1 LKGLLELAEAE
12 KNLSQVTF
20 SSQEGPYGRN
30 EKFAIEEVLA
40 GKIFLSYAV
49 NGESL
54 PQKHGFPLRVV
65 AEGHYGSSWIKYVS
79 EVKVE

>member
-1 LKGLLELAEAE
+1 M
-12 KNLSQVTF
+12 
-20 SSQEGPYGRN
+20 
-30 EKFAIEEVLA
+30 EEILA
-40 GKIFLSYAV
+40 GKVFLSYGV

-79 EVKVE
+79 EVKFG